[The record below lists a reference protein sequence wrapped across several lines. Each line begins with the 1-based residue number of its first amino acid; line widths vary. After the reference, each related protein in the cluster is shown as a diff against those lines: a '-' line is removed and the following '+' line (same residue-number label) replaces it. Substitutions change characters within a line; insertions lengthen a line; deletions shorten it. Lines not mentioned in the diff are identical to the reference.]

1 MNNFKALIPLGLI
14 LALGLVLSAYL
25 VTNLARDIL
34 MAHQIIKVRGY
45 AEIPVESDLA
55 SWQITVK
62 AKDSNVAYAYP
73 VLTAHREEVL
83 TFLDENGVKSE
94 EIRIN
99 PVQVRERKKRTEKGH
114 ETSEI
119 EAFQLTQNITVRS
132 KDVHN
137 ISRMS
142 TSIADLLGRGVNL
155 KTEMPSYS
163 YTGVNT
169 LKSTLLVEATK
180 DARMRAKTLAEGSG
194 ANLGS
199 LRAARQGIFS
209 VQSADASSIDEEA
222 GDDVSSIAKK
232 ITAVVTFD
240 YIMR

>member
-1 MNNFKALIPLGLI
+1 MNNFKALIPLGLL
-14 LALGLVLSAYL
+14 LALGLVISAYL

-55 SWQITVK
+55 IWRITVK
-62 AKDSNVAYAYP
+62 AKDSNAAYAYP
-73 VLTAHREEVL
+73 DLASHREETL
-83 TFLDENGVKSE
+83 SFLAENGVKPE
-94 EIRIN
+94 EIAIN

-114 ETSEI
+114 ETSDI
-119 EAFQLTQNITVRS
+119 EAFQLSQVITVKS

-137 ISRMS
+137 ISRIA
-142 TSIADLLGRGVNL
+142 TSIADLLGEGVYL
-155 KTEMPSYS
+155 MTEMPGYY
-163 YTGVNT
+163 YTGVNA
-169 LKSTLLVEATK
+169 LKSELLVEATK
-180 DARMRAKTLAEGSG
+180 DARLRAKTLAEGSG
-194 ANLGS
+194 ANLGP

-209 VQSADASSIDEEA
+209 VQSAHASSIAEEA

-232 ITAVVTFD
+232 ITAVITFD

>member
-14 LALGLVLSAYL
+14 LALGLVISAYL

-55 SWQITVK
+55 IWRITIK
-62 AKDSNVAYAYP
+62 AKDSNMAYAYP
-73 VLTAHREEVL
+73 VLAEHREEVL

-99 PVQVRERKKRTEKGH
+99 PVQVREHKKRTEKGH

-119 EAFQLTQNITVRS
+119 EAFQLSQNITVKS

-137 ISRMS
+137 ISRMA
-142 TSIADLLGRGVNL
+142 TSIADLLGRGVHL
-155 KTEMPSYS
+155 KTEMPGYY
-163 YTGVNT
+163 YTGVNA
-169 LKSTLLVEATK
+169 LKSQLLVEATK

-194 ANLGS
+194 ANLGP

-209 VQSADASSIDEEA
+209 VQSAHASSISEEA
-222 GDDVSSIAKK
+222 DDDVSSIAKK
-232 ITAVVTFD
+232 IAAVITFD

>member
-1 MNNFKALIPLGLI
+1 MNNAKALIPLGFL
-14 LALGLVLSAYL
+14 LALGLVISTYL
-25 VTNLARDIL
+25 VTNVVRDIL
-34 MAHQIIKVRGY
+34 MANQIIKVRGY

-55 SWQITVK
+55 NWKITVK
-62 AKDSNVAYAYP
+62 AQDRNVAYAYP
-73 VLTAHREEVL
+73 VLATHREDVL
-83 TFLDENGVKSE
+83 TFLEENGVKSD

-99 PVQVRERKKRTEKGH
+99 PVQVRERKKRSEKGH

-119 EAFQLTQNITVRS
+119 EVFQLSQEITVKS

-137 ISRMS
+137 ISTMA

-155 KTEMPSYS
+155 KTELPRYY
-163 YTGVNT
+163 YTGVNE

-180 DARMRAKTLAEGSG
+180 DAHMRAKTLAEGSD
-194 ANLGS
+194 ANLGP
-199 LRAARQGIFS
+199 LRAARQGKFS
-209 VQSADASSIDEEA
+209 VRSADASSIAEEA
-222 GDDVSSIAKK
+222 DDDVTSIPKK